1 MNKDEFS
8 ESGRNF
14 IKEMDYLMDKLIE
27 ENKEGLFD
35 EYLETLENTSLDEM
49 LDNLIEGEENIIR
62 EAYKKINEYKDV
74 PEWFDENE
82 KTLDFKEAEN
92 NYFRLNRLLEEKKCD
107 VESELEEKIDEIR
120 DEFEENPDIIDLD
133 ILKNYKERIKEI
145 RDFSADMNLD
155 SIKTR
160 TDELFNLIDEKTQNI
175 RERIYDFVNKKIE
188 EAEEDERR
196 KNELYDKKRELEKR
210 FHNID
215 KSNIKYTQEL
225 GNIGD
230 EAANLINRINL
241 LEKKEELNEE
251 ELSKL
256 EELKYFKNHVDES
269 LEDMQKYID
278 DERKPIKRFFKKAIV
293 GIGIATI
300 ILRMGMLYSY
310 HKEHNNHD
318 NPNDKTSQ
326 IQIYKTRDYYHII
339 KKNETLWQI
348 KKDYTTAGSYDEILK
363 NNPEINNP
371 DLIYAGHILRIPK
384 NIVKNNSDLN
394 IYKKY
399 ADETLKIRKNQSLEE
414 ALAEKYGEVEK
425 EYVRDVKLFNEK
437 MGIETKRNPKEYCVY
452 LPLTENVLDDMNIIR
467 GE

>member
-1 MNKDEFS
+1 
-8 ESGRNF
+8 
-14 IKEMDYLMDKLIE
+14 
-27 ENKEGLFD
+27 
-35 EYLETLENTSLDEM
+35 
-49 LDNLIEGEENIIR
+49 
-62 EAYKKINEYKDV
+62 
-74 PEWFDENE
+74 
-82 KTLDFKEAEN
+82 
-92 NYFRLNRLLEEKKCD
+92 
-107 VESELEEKIDEIR
+107 
-120 DEFEENPDIIDLD
+120 
-133 ILKNYKERIKEI
+133 
-145 RDFSADMNLD
+145 MNLD

-278 DERKPIKRFFKKAIV
+278 DERKPIKRLFKKAIV

-326 IQIYKTRDYYHII
+326 IQIYKTNDYYHII

-399 ADETLKIRKNQSLEE
+399 ADEILKIRKNQSLEE

-452 LPLTENVLDDMNIIR
+452 LPLTENVLDDMNIIQ